1 MFEPYIE
8 RPVAAEFLE
17 QLRIALRS
25 PNLSPLVL
33 HVWGVGGVGK
43 STLSG
48 RAVESNP
55 QAASAYVEFGRTE
68 GATDPIG
75 VMKALHRELQPRFS
89 GQDAFS
95 KRYNEYFDTI
105 HQLKTESEDGKGAA
119 SAEQIATVKKG
130 VVWAAKG
137 IGGLALPELGAET
150 IGMVA
155 GAAVEGAKLALSEKD
170 RLVDLVQRHGA
181 TKGKRELQEL
191 ILAPVPRL
199 TDAFVESLSRWS
211 RQCPILLR
219 LDTYEKAP
227 NEVDDWLWGTLLGNH
242 DGLRNLPLRILVM
255 GRFRVLRKEGW
266 RKLDQDRPDWIKE
279 WPLGKLDPEQT
290 RDYLRRIGI
299 TDATEQQQIIQ
310 VTKGLPYYLN
320 WIRKERQAGRPLVF
334 AVGNQEIANLLLQG
348 LESSRRRV
356 IELAA
361 CCRWFDRRLLESIGQ
376 QQSVAADFDWLVQ
389 QSFVEQLGFR
399 WRLDDVA
406 RDVFRQ
412 SFWQIDRDNFE
423 RSFDLLMRYFK
434 AQSDQEVSA
443 ASAPPDKYENPDW
456 RDLRTEYLYYL
467 LFTRSANLELIWV
480 THLLEARHFGQDAL
494 VQLPLQSLEGEAD
507 LDQHPYL
514 SHPTRQFLQK
524 LRPAILHGWAVL
536 EEAPIDYEY
545 NEENFGLTRA
555 ATQTAIELCLGKI
568 DDLQG
573 LSKFAALF
581 YRSRRCPEPE
591 RFERLMA
598 AKTQAEQIV
607 VKTHPEFSGGLFL
620 WQIGNALSDIGRKE
634 DAISSYDKAIEIK
647 PDFHGAWNNRGNALS
662 AIGRN
667 EDAISS
673 YDKAIE
679 YKPDD
684 HEAWFNRGNA
694 LSDIGRKEDA
704 ISSYDKAIEFKPDKH
719 EAWNNRGNALS
730 DIGRKEDAITSYDKA
745 IEFKPDYYRAWDNR
759 GDVLVELQQYEAAVA
774 SYDQAIAIKSDYRFP
789 HQSRGFALMR
799 LGRYGEALESFD
811 RALEL
816 KTDYAEA
823 HYNKACCHALMGDVI
838 EAVDCLSRAIAL
850 DPESRE
856 LAKTDRD
863 FDAIRGEDWFQA
875 AVEDNE

>member
-155 GAAVEGAKLALSEKD
+155 GAAVETAKLIASEKD
-170 RLVDLVQRHGA
+170 RLVDLVQRHWA

-199 TDAFVESLSRWS
+199 TDAFVESLTRWS
-211 RQCPILLR
+211 QRCPILLR

-255 GRFRVLRKEGW
+255 GRFCILRREGW
-266 RKLDQDRPDWIKE
+266 RKLNQDRLGWIYE
-279 WPLGKLDPEQT
+279 RTLGKLDREQT
-290 RDYLRRIGI
+290 RDYLRQIYI
-299 TDATEQQQIIQ
+299 TDETEIERIYKI
-310 VTKGLPYYLN
+310 TRGLPYYLN
-320 WIRKERQAGRPLVF
+320 WIRDKQQKKEPLIF
-334 AVGNQEIANLLLQG
+334 AEGNEAIAELLLQG
-348 LESSRRRV
+348 LDETKQRV

-361 CCRWFDRRLLESIGQ
+361 CCRWFDRALLESICQ
-376 QQSVAADFDWLVQ
+376 QQSVTVDSNWLVQ
-389 QSFVEQLGFR
+389 QSFVER
-399 WRLDDVA
+399 VDKYYRLDDVA

-412 SFWQIDRDNFE
+412 SFWQTGRNNFE

-434 AQSDQEVSA
+434 ARSDQEVSA

-480 THLLEARHFGQDAL
+480 THLLEAQHFGQDAL

-620 WQIGNALSDIGRKE
+620 WQIGVALSAIGRKE

-647 PDFHGAWNNRGNALS
+647 PD
-662 AIGRN
+662 
-667 EDAISS
+667 
-673 YDKAIE
+673 
-679 YKPDD
+679 
-684 HEAWFNRGNA
+684 
-694 LSDIGRKEDA
+694 
-704 ISSYDKAIEFKPDKH
+704 
-719 EAWNNRGNALS
+719 
-730 DIGRKEDAITSYDKA
+730 
-745 IEFKPDYYRAWDNR
+745 
-759 GDVLVELQQYEAAVA
+759 
-774 SYDQAIAIKSDYRFP
+774 
-789 HQSRGFALMR
+789 
-799 LGRYGEALESFD
+799 
-811 RALEL
+811 
-816 KTDYAEA
+816 YAEA
-823 HYNKACCHALMGDVI
+823 HYNKACCYALMGDVI

-850 DPESRE
+850 DSKYRE
-856 LAKTDRD
+856 MAKTDSD
-863 FDAIRGEDWFQA
+863 FDGIRGEEWFQTI
-875 AVEDNE
+875 VEEVETE